1 MVKKS
6 PQRHVDA
13 ERIGR
18 SIDMK
23 KQILSAR
30 ISSVVCLMITLSF
43 FSISLI
49 NAEDVSGKYF
59 KNIYTDKS
67 SYIPGGQ
74 VLFHVGFFEDV
85 SNKIIHV
92 SYLHLAEKIYEEEFN
107 IEQSRQNFSWNWQTP
122 QTDYKG
128 YLVEVSLIENGSTID
143 AINIAIDVSS
153 NWKKFPRYGFVSDFS
168 LISNDSIKSV
178 IKNLTRH
185 HINGLQFYDWHYKHH
200 QPLKGTVDNPAS
212 SWKDIANRTNNLSTI
227 LSYISEAHSVGM
239 KTMAY
244 NLVYGAYSTAY
255 MDGVKDEWGIY
266 KDRNHTTRWGYD
278 LPDSWAADLIFINP
292 GSEEWK
298 QYIFKEE
305 AKVFQ
310 AISFDGWH
318 ADQVGD
324 PGTVY
329 DYSGSFLS
337 VGNLFEQFL
346 KDAKKNLGV
355 SIVMNAVN
363 QYGQTG
369 IARTPMDFLYTE
381 VWNPNNNYSD
391 LIRIINNNNNY
402 AADSLQTV
410 LAAYI
415 NHDLSGSPG
424 NFNTHSVL
432 FADAVIFS
440 TGASHLELGEHML
453 GHEYFPN
460 NNLKMKSDLKNALI
474 NYYDFLTAYQNILR
488 DDVENIPLTVEAVS
502 GVTLSKYQSLGK
514 VYYFAK
520 KKENKTILHLI
531 NFTNASTLQWADQQG
546 IQTEPKP
553 VQNFKIKITLA
564 EKAKSVWL
572 ASPDTLNCSPLQLN
586 FTSSEG
592 FIEVDAPSLK
602 YWDMIVIE
610 TEEGT
615 SSTGE
620 NNGGI
625 IKNNFHLGQNYPNP
639 FNPETTISY
648 MLQVAGY
655 TTLKVYDL
663 LGSEI
668 ATLVNEFKQP
678 GNYFVQLSTN
688 DIRLASGVYF
698 YTFRVGDSS
707 SLRAS
712 EFQTKKMILLK

>member
-1 MVKKS
+1 
-6 PQRHVDA
+6 
-13 ERIGR
+13 
-18 SIDMK
+18 MK
-23 KQILSAR
+23 KQSLSAR
-30 ISSVVCLMITLSF
+30 TTSISCLVITLIF
-43 FSISLI
+43 FSFLSI
-49 NAEDVSGKYF
+49 NAQHTSGKVF
-59 KNIYTDKS
+59 QNIFTDKS
-67 SYIPGGQ
+67 SYKPGEQ
-74 VLFHVGFFEDV
+74 VLFNIDFFESV

-92 SYLHLAEKIYEEEFN
+92 NYLHLAEKIHEEEFN
-107 IEQSRQNFSWNWQTP
+107 ITQPQKNFSWNWLP
-122 QTDYKG
+122 PGTDYEG
-128 YLVEVSLIENGSTID
+128 YLVEVSLIENGAAVD
-143 AINIAIDVSS
+143 AINIAVDVSS
-153 NWKKFPRYGFVSDFS
+153 NWRKFPRYGFLSDFS

-178 IKNLTRH
+178 VKNLTRH

-200 QPLKGTVDNPAS
+200 QPLKGTADNPAS

-227 LSYISEAHSVGM
+227 LSYINEARSVGM

-292 GSEEWK
+292 GNEDWK

-310 AISFDGWH
+310 AIPFDGWH

-329 DYSGSFLS
+329 DYSGNFLS

-346 KDAKKNLGV
+346 NDTKKNLGV

-402 AADSLQTV
+402 SADSLQTV
-410 LAAYI
+410 LAAYV

-424 NFNTHSVL
+424 YFNTHSVL
-432 FADAVIFS
+432 FANAVIFS
-440 TGASHLELGEHML
+440 AGASHLELGEHML

-460 NNLKMKSDLKNALI
+460 NNLKMKSDLKSALV

-488 DDVENIPLTVEAVS
+488 DDVENIPLTVDAVS

-520 KKENKTILHLI
+520 KKVNKTILHLL

-546 IQTEPKP
+546 IQTEPKLI
-553 VQNFKIKITLA
+553 QNFRIKITLA
-564 EKAKSVWL
+564 EKVKCVWF
-572 ASPDTLNCSPLQLN
+572 ASPDTLNCSPQPLN

-592 FIEVDAPSLK
+592 FIEVDVPSLK
-602 YWDMIVIE
+602 YWDMIIVE

-615 SSTGE
+615 SSTGGRDGRIIE
-620 NNGGI
+620 NN
-625 IKNNFHLGQNYPNP
+625 FYLGQNYPNP

-648 MLQVAGY
+648 KLKVSGY

-663 LGSEI
+663 LGSEV
-668 ATLVNEFKQP
+668 ATLVDEYKQA
-678 GNYFVQLSTN
+678 GNYYSAFSVLNSA
-688 DIRLASGVYF
+688 LASGIYF
-698 YTFRVGDSS
+698 YTFKVGDSPERMPS
-707 SLRAS
+707 AFVGSLRSS
-712 EFQTKKMILLK
+712 EFQETKKMLLLK